1 MAPVSVKDQLLADL
15 DRSARLR
22 RRTTEDSEFHRRRL
36 LLRFWQGERLARTHF
51 DLVFEPRFSAAAKFF
66 LGDLYGPTDI
76 GAHIDDIRRVV
87 PVMVRTLPA
96 SGLATVARAV
106 ELNALSEDLDGA
118 MVEAIGEAAD
128 RLDNATYAAAYA
140 EVGRRDDR
148 RRQLDLI
155 AECGAALDRLTH
167 VRFIGAA
174 LKLMHKP
181 AHLAGLG
188 ELQEFLER
196 GYEAFGKMR
205 GGAGEF
211 ISIVV
216 TRERALSEA
225 LINGEADA
233 LPFERTR

>member
-1 MAPVSVKDQLLADL
+1 MAHVSVKDQLYADL
-15 DRSARLR
+15 DRSVRLR

-36 LLRFWQGERLARTHF
+36 LLRDWQGVRLARSHA
-51 DLVFEPRFSAAAKFF
+51 DLFLEPRFAAAAMFF

-76 GAHIDDIRRVV
+76 GSHIDDVRRVV
-87 PVMVRTLPA
+87 PVMVRTLPEL
-96 SGLATVARAV
+96 GLATVARAV

-128 RLDNATYAAAYA
+128 RLDNQAYAAAYA
-140 EVGRRDDR
+140 EVGRREDR

-155 AECGAALDRLTH
+155 AELGAALDALTH

-188 ELQEFLER
+188 ELQDFLER

-211 ISIVV
+211 VSIVV
-216 TRERALSEA
+216 SRERALSDA
-225 LINGEADA
+225 LINGETQA
-233 LPFERTR
+233 LPPERLG

>member
-1 MAPVSVKDQLLADL
+1 MAHVSVKDQLYADL
-15 DRSARLR
+15 DRSVTLR
-22 RRTTEDSEFHRRRL
+22 RRATDDEEFHRRRL
-36 LLRFWQGERLARTHF
+36 LLRDWQGARLARTHA
-51 DLVFEPRFSAAAKFF
+51 DLVLDPRFSAAAMFF

-87 PVMVRTLPA
+87 PVMVKTLPA

-128 RLDNATYAAAYA
+128 AIDNATYAAAYA
-140 EVGRRDDR
+140 QVGRRDDR

>member
-1 MAPVSVKDQLLADL
+1 MALVSVKDQLLADL

-22 RRTTEDSEFHRRRL
+22 QRTTEDSEFHNRRL
-36 LLRFWQGERLARTHF
+36 LLRLWQAERLARSHF

-66 LGDLYGPTDI
+66 LGDLYGPRDL
-76 GAHIDDIRRVV
+76 GAHIDEVRRVV
-87 PVMVRTLPA
+87 PVMVRTLPE

-118 MVEAIGEAAD
+118 MVEAIGEAAG
-128 RLDNATYAAAYA
+128 RLDNEVYAAAYA
-140 EVGRRDDR
+140 EVGRQDDR

-188 ELQEFLER
+188 ELQDFLER

-216 TRERALSEA
+216 TRERALSDA
-225 LINGEADA
+225 LINGESDA
-233 LPFERTR
+233 LPYERLR

>member
-1 MAPVSVKDQLLADL
+1 MAPVSVKDQLLDDL
-15 DRSARLR
+15 NRSARLR
-22 RRTTEDSEFHRRRL
+22 RRTTEDLEFHRRRL
-36 LLRFWQGERLARTHF
+36 VFRLWQGGRLARTHI

-87 PVMVRTLPA
+87 PVMVRTLPE

-118 MVEAIGEAAD
+118 MLEVIGEAVD
-128 RLDNATYAAAYA
+128 HLDNAAYAAAYA
-140 EVGRRDDR
+140 AVGRREDR

-155 AECGAALDRLTH
+155 ADLGAALDRLTH

-188 ELQEFLER
+188 ELQDFLER

-211 ISIVV
+211 VSIVMA
-216 TRERALSEA
+216 RERALSDA
-225 LINGEADA
+225 LINGDARA
-233 LPFERTR
+233 LPPERL

>member
-1 MAPVSVKDQLLADL
+1 MAHVSVKDQLYADL
-15 DRSARLR
+15 DRSVRLR

-36 LLRFWQGERLARTHF
+36 LLRDWQGVRLARSHA
-51 DLVFEPRFSAAAKFF
+51 DLFLEPRFAAAAMFF

-76 GAHIDDIRRVV
+76 GSHIDDVRRVV
-87 PVMVRTLPA
+87 PVMVRTLPE

-128 RLDNATYAAAYA
+128 RLDNQAYAAAYA
-140 EVGRRDDR
+140 EVGRREDR

-155 AECGAALDRLTH
+155 AELGAALDALTH

-188 ELQEFLER
+188 ELQDFLER

-211 ISIVV
+211 VSIVV
-216 TRERALSEA
+216 SRERALSDA
-225 LINGEADA
+225 LINGETQA
-233 LPFERTR
+233 LPPERLG